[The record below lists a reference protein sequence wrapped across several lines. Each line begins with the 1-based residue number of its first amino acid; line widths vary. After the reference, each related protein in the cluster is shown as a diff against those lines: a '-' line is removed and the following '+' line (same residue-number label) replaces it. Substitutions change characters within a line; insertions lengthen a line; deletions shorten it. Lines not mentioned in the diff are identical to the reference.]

1 MPILKSLFIDTY
13 IVWLFS
19 LHPAAIKSRHKE
31 AKRKNKINLPDNDRQ
46 VKNKR
51 RKKINK
57 TQQERERQV
66 VCGMAAIILTYNYWY
81 DYFVILNYNTS
92 LICCWYFPLFINFPF
107 NKMNNNNNNIKTK
120 ILLLLFIIF
129 HYFIMAFENNSCR
142 MKIRL

>member
-19 LHPAAIKSRHKE
+19 LHPAAIKGRHKE
-31 AKRKNKINLPDNDRQ
+31 AKRKNKINLRDNDGQ

-51 RKKINK
+51 RKEINK

-92 LICCWYFPLFINFPF
+92 LIWYFPPLINFPF
-107 NKMNNNNNNIKTK
+107 N
-120 ILLLLFIIF
+120 II
-129 HYFIMAFENNSCR
+129 I
-142 MKIRL
+142 IIIII

>member
-19 LHPAAIKSRHKE
+19 LHPAAIKGRHKE
-31 AKRKNKINLPDNDRQ
+31 AKRKNKINLRDNDGQ

-51 RKKINK
+51 RKEINK

-92 LICCWYFPLFINFPF
+92 LIWYFPPLINFPF
-107 NKMNNNNNNIKTK
+107 NIIIIIIIIYIKTK
-120 ILLLLFIIF
+120 NTIIII
-129 HYFIMAFENNSCR
+129 HYFSFYHGFC
-142 MKIRL
+142 K